1 MWECTLSVAHYLDFD
16 KDVMT
21 CIHHNAFPG
30 GSAVKNL
37 LAMQKSQERQT
48 RSLGREDALEQR
60 MATHPSILA
69 WRIPMDRGAWWATVH
84 GVTKSRTRLKRLSMH
99 TCTFT
104 ISVAY
109 SHPALKI
116 LCAPS
121 SHSSFFPHNLFIVSI
136 VFISF
141 IFFC

>member
-1 MWECTLSVAHYLDFD
+1 MDFD

-48 RSLGREDALEQR
+48 RSLGREDALEQS

-84 GVTKSRTRLKRLSMH
+84 GVTKSRTRLQRLSMH
-99 TCTFT
+99 TCTFI
-104 ISVAY
+104 ISVHFLTTHRYPCAVLCCAVLSCF
-109 SHPALKI
+109 SHVRLFVMLWTVARQ
-116 LCAPS
+116 APLS
-121 SHSSFFPHNLFIVSI
+121 VRFSR
-136 VFISF
+136 
-141 IFFC
+141 